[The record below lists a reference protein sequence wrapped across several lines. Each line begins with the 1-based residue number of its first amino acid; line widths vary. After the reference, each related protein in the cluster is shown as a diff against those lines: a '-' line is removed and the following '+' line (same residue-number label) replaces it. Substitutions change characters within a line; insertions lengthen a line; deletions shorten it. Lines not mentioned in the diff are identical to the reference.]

1 MINKNTYDE
10 IDICVA
16 KMTRFFFSK
25 KGNMGNLREEVFQNK
40 CKNIVLF
47 HIQKD

>member
-1 MINKNTYDE
+1 MVNKNTYDE

-16 KMTRFFFSK
+16 KMTRFFFQ
-25 KGNMGNLREEVFQNK
+25 KGNMENLREEVFQNK

>member
-16 KMTRFFFSK
+16 KMTRVFFQKRKYGKFK
-25 KGNMGNLREEVFQNK
+25 DRLCFKINVK
-40 CKNIVLF
+40 CLLF

>member
-16 KMTRFFFSK
+16 KMTRFFFQKREYRKFKGGSVSK
-25 KGNMGNLREEVFQNK
+25 
-40 CKNIVLF
+40 
-47 HIQKD
+47 